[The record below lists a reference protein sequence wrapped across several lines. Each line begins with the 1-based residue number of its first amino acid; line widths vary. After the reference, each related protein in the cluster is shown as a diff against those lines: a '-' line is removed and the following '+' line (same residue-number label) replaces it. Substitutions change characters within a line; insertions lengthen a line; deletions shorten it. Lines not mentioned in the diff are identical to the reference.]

1 MTLYRSLTLTSALAL
16 VTAGPAF
23 ADLTAEQVL
32 ADQLAQMEIYGLDVE
47 STSQSRSGDVLTVEG
62 LEATATFPEGS
73 LAMTIG
79 GAMFTERGDGTVAIT
94 YPAEIPMTMT
104 LDIEGEDAP
113 VAFSV
118 SMRQQGTETIVSGIP
133 EDIRYDFKSDEF
145 VIEKIKFLNPPEAAE
160 IDMTA
165 DITVTGMTGVMELSG
180 GTVRD
185 YAAEFSFEN
194 IAALIEGDVPEE
206 EGTFSLALDVANLA
220 ADYVGKLAA
229 QDITSSFA
237 QAVQDGNETKGTI
250 THGAMRYGIKG
261 DGPEGAFEGD
271 FTVGS
276 GELDFSL
283 DTSGLDYGGVNRDM
297 TMTFGGA
304 MIPFPPM
311 TLTMAESSGRFA
323 MPVVPSPDKEQGFA
337 MSLSMV
343 DLVLDPFIWSM
354 FDPGGALP
362 RDPATVVLD
371 LEGQG
376 ILNADIF
383 DPEAAESM
391 AEAPGQLNAITLNE
405 LRLSIAGAELTGDGD
420 FTFNNEG
427 VVPAPSGVVNMML
440 TGGNGLLDTLVS
452 MGLVPEEQAMGARMM
467 MGLFARPGDGEDTLV
482 STIEVQED
490 GSVLANGQR
499 IR

>member
-1 MTLYRSLTLTSALAL
+1 MKLYRTLTLTSAMAL

-32 ADQLAQMEIYGLDVE
+32 ADQIAQMEIYGLEVATID
-47 STSQSRSGDVLTVEG
+47 QSRSGDVLTVEG
-62 LEATATFPEGS
+62 LEASMTTPEGTFAMTMGGATF
-73 LAMTIG
+73 
-79 GAMFTERGDGTVAIT
+79 TEQGDGTVVVT
-94 YPAEIPMTMT
+94 YPAEIPLTIKF
-104 LDIEGEDAP
+104 DSEGEEFEFLMGITQEGMQT
-113 VAFSV
+113 V
-118 SMRQQGTETIVSGIP
+118 GSGIP
-133 EDIRYDFKSDEF
+133 EDIRYDYTSDEF
-145 VIEKIKFLNPPEAAE
+145 KVEVVEFLSPEEATE
-160 IDMTA
+160 LDMT
-165 DITVTGMTGVMELSG
+165 IEISMSGLTGFMELSG
-180 GTVRD
+180 NTVRD
-185 YAAEFSFEN
+185 YASQFN
-194 IAALIEGDVPEE
+194 IEAVSLLLDGDVPEE
-206 EGTFSLALDVANLA
+206 EGDINVALEVADIA
-220 ADYVGKLAA
+220 VEYAGKMAA
-229 QDITSSFA
+229 QDFMNSFA
-237 QAVQDGNETKGTI
+237 QAVQAGNETKGKI

-276 GELDFSL
+276 GDLDFSL
-283 DTSGLDYGGVNRDM
+283 DKSGLDYGGTNRDM
-297 TMTFGGA
+297 TMTFGGS

-323 MPVVPSPDKEQGFA
+323 MPVVPSPEEEQGFA

-343 DLVLDPFIWSM
+343 DLVLDPFLWSM

-362 RDPATVVLD
+362 RDPATIVLD

-376 ILNADIF
+376 ILTEDIF
-383 DPEAAESM
+383 DPNAAEQM
-391 AEAPGQLNAITLNE
+391 TAAPGQLNAITLNE
-405 LRLSIAGAELTGDGD
+405 LRMTIAGAELTGDGD

-427 VVPAPSGVVNMML
+427 GMPVPSGVVNMML
-440 TGGNGLLDTLVS
+440 VGGNGLLDTLVG